1 MKNEILKI
9 RKDILNTIFIAGSG
23 HPGGSLSG
31 VELLYV
37 LYKEFLKFN
46 PKDPNWEN
54 RDRVI
59 VSKGHCSPLIYSIL
73 SHFEFFPKEELKS
86 FRKLNSRLQG
96 HVHKDVP
103 GVELSTGSL
112 GQGLSFSVGVAL
124 GANLSGKNF
133 STYCYLG
140 DGELQEGSVWEAA
153 MSAGFYKLTNLCA
166 IVDYNKVQENGY
178 VEKIM
183 PLYPLKKKF
192 ESFGW
197 HVIEINGHSVRE
209 VIKAYQHF
217 LMEKEKPCVIIAN
230 TIKGKGVSFMEY
242 NKDWHGKAPN
252 AQELNLALEELGGKK

>member
-103 GVELSTGSL
+103 GV
-112 GQGLSFSVGVAL
+112 
-124 GANLSGKNF
+124 
-133 STYCYLG
+133 
-140 DGELQEGSVWEAA
+140 
-153 MSAGFYKLTNLCA
+153 
-166 IVDYNKVQENGY
+166 
-178 VEKIM
+178 
-183 PLYPLKKKF
+183 
-192 ESFGW
+192 
-197 HVIEINGHSVRE
+197 
-209 VIKAYQHF
+209 
-217 LMEKEKPCVIIAN
+217 
-230 TIKGKGVSFMEY
+230 
-242 NKDWHGKAPN
+242 
-252 AQELNLALEELGGKK
+252 